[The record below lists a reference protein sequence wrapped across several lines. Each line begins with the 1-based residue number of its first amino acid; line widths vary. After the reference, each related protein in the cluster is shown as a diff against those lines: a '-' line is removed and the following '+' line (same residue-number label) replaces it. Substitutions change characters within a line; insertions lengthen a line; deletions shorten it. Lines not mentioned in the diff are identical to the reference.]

1 MLFSEAHGRK
11 VVSVGTAAT
20 VGNIRGYIVDPAAAQ
35 IVALSLNKTPDSGN
49 VLPFSDIT
57 GFGADAITVAGDQ
70 LIVEPDER
78 TSQLDGKAHV
88 MVGKQVL
95 NTDGQRLGVVADV
108 DFDPASGQIKALIL
122 AEDSVPGAKLLG
134 VGSYAVVV
142 RA

>member
-1 MLFSEAHGRK
+1 MLFSEAQGRK
-11 VVSVGTAAT
+11 VVSIDAAAT

-35 IVALSLNKTPDSGN
+35 IVALSLNKTPHSGN

-57 GFGADAITVAGDQ
+57 GFGADAVTVAGDQ

-78 TSQLDGKAHV
+78 ISQLDGKAHLI
-88 MVGKQVL
+88 VGKQVL
-95 NTDGQRLGVVADV
+95 NTDGQRIGAVADV
-108 DFDPASGQIKALIL
+108 DFDAATGRINQLIL
-122 AEDSVPGAKLLG
+122 AEESVPGTKLLG